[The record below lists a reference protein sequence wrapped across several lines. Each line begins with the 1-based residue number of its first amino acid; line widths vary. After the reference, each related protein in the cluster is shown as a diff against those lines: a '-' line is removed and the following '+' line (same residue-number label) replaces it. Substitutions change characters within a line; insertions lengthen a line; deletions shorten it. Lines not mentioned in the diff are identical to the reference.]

1 MSVDKNVKA
10 AMARSF
16 KREAKEQEKQDKRRE
31 NERKEE
37 QKRAELKPA
46 KEKWTK
52 TITTTQSRK
61 RAREK
66 AGYADEDLAGSSEVV
81 WKQKGSEAG
90 KNIPAMAAAFDVL
103 AFLKQRADY
112 EEASLG
118 DIREGTGIDLNAH
131 ATLLEHLRGNI
142 KVEAVEEPGAPLR
155 LRYMPAHGVRDR
167 NSLLHLLKHTY
178 PGAPEGHVE
187 SLPRSELPAEETF
200 QEVGEAIDELIQ
212 SGRCSVVERAD
223 KLKLPDSKKQVLF
236 APVELL
242 LHPLVCTRASEAM
255 RNLWHGEDLLGD
267 KEKASSFKED
277 MVVPKGR
284 DLEELLLKRKVRTAD
299 QLERRK
305 ERHKAAAERRKQEQ
319 EEAARRKKRGPTF
332 RTVSNAHVADLFG
345 GHELRGQA
353 LEDANRRAAQLAQSQ
368 R

>member
-90 KNIPAMAAAFDVL
+90 SAACAHVALRQESALGPPPTPPIAPADATLAHSRAPRSAGKNIPAMAAAFDVL

-118 DIREGTGIDLNAH
+118 DIREG
-131 ATLLEHLRGNI
+131 
-142 KVEAVEEPGAPLR
+142 
-155 LRYMPAHGVRDR
+155 
-167 NSLLHLLKHTY
+167 
-178 PGAPEGHVE
+178 
-187 SLPRSELPAEETF
+187 
-200 QEVGEAIDELIQ
+200 
-212 SGRCSVVERAD
+212 
-223 KLKLPDSKKQVLF
+223 
-236 APVELL
+236 
-242 LHPLVCTRASEAM
+242 
-255 RNLWHGEDLLGD
+255 
-267 KEKASSFKED
+267 
-277 MVVPKGR
+277 
-284 DLEELLLKRKVRTAD
+284 
-299 QLERRK
+299 
-305 ERHKAAAERRKQEQ
+305 
-319 EEAARRKKRGPTF
+319 
-332 RTVSNAHVADLFG
+332 
-345 GHELRGQA
+345 A
-353 LEDANRRAAQLAQSQ
+353 LTQP
-368 R
+368 